1 MSVLIIL
8 SFSLLYFLYKGK
20 TVYGKLKQ
28 FGRSM
33 RHKHVHKC
41 AVGAFGFY
49 LLLRFHIS
57 REMDDGVR
65 PDFTDNNSWFN
76 IKILTDGTRKNN
88 TKEMG
93 KQSYIEDVRD
103 IFKQLKIVSN
113 HFGHWGRVSGPV
125 ELEFLEISPEHIRN
139 LGECMAF

>member
-1 MSVLIIL
+1 
-8 SFSLLYFLYKGK
+8 
-20 TVYGKLKQ
+20 
-28 FGRSM
+28 
-33 RHKHVHKC
+33 
-41 AVGAFGFY
+41 
-49 LLLRFHIS
+49 
-57 REMDDGVR
+57 MDDGVR

-103 IFKQLKIVSN
+103 IFKKLKIVSN

>member
-33 RHKHVHKC
+33 RHKHVHKW
-41 AVGAFGFY
+41 AVGAFAFY

-139 LGECMAF
+139 LGECLAF